1 MAIKGARQGA
11 RVVKKV
17 VDKVKHSPFLKT
29 YIPAAQAAPAPPLGP
44 QLGQVKAD
52 ISLRTTHGL
61 VYKELDYGSTIFMY
75 DVLLFVSLCTLRVC
89 IKSVCI
95 LCSNN

>member
-75 DVLLFVSLCTLRVC
+75 DVLLHVRKFVYPKSLHKVC
-89 IKSVCI
+89 VHIM
-95 LCSNN
+95 